1 MTRIA
6 HQGLAV
12 LTPRGW
18 DARIYRRTPGH
29 DGEVTRPVLHVADFP
44 LPAVRGDYGSGAVE
58 IMGPDNVFLSL
69 IEFDPAEATSPLF
82 QDPRPTRLT
91 AGEFGPNKLQ
101 RGLPGQAGGQF
112 FFTEHGRAFCLY
124 VVIGSYAKRSGL
136 VARAD
141 ELFKRMEVT

>member
-1 MTRIA
+1 MTRLA

-18 DARIYRRTPGH
+18 DARIYRRTAAH
-29 DGEVTRPVLHVADFP
+29 DGEVTRPVLHAADFP

-58 IMGPDNVFLSL
+58 IMGPGHVFLSL
-69 IEFDPAEATSPLF
+69 IEFDPAEAKTALF
-82 QDPRPTRLT
+82 QHPRPTRLT

-101 RGLPGQAGGQF
+101 RGLAGQAGGQF
-112 FFTEHGRAFCLY
+112 FFTERGRAFCLY
-124 VVIGSYAKRSGL
+124 VVIGSYEQRAAL

-141 ELFKRMEVT
+141 TIFKRMEVT